1 MECCVLRTVL
11 QSQISLSTA
20 NQHLWGNKNLYYLK
34 AHSLKSKWQNENRIL
49 TKYIH
54 KNINCK
60 ATSATVGLTKLR
72 AEIHKA
78 FSLPTVF
85 VCPFSA
91 AIIKGVFP
99 EESTAFTWALWP
111 SRSCRHSTWSVKAAA
126 CRGVLQQIK
135 RQFGHVQP
143 CFLLYSKGHPWLWSH
158 K

>member
-1 MECCVLRTVL
+1 METEF
-11 QSQISLSTA
+11 
-20 NQHLWGNKNLYYLK
+20 
-34 AHSLKSKWQNENRIL
+34 WQNIFTRML
-49 TKYIH
+49 TVRLLH
-54 KNINCK
+54 PQW
-60 ATSATVGLTKLR
+60 LTKLR
-72 AEIHKA
+72 AKIYKYKA

-135 RQFGHVQP
+135 RQYGHVQP
-143 CFLLYSKGHPWLWSH
+143 CFLLYSKGHTCLWSY
-158 K
+158 KSKRLQSLPLILCNQYCWSCDCCL

>member
-1 MECCVLRTVL
+1 METEF
-11 QSQISLSTA
+11 
-20 NQHLWGNKNLYYLK
+20 
-34 AHSLKSKWQNENRIL
+34 WQNIFTRML
-49 TKYIH
+49 TVRLLH
-54 KNINCK
+54 PQW
-60 ATSATVGLTKLR
+60 LTKLR
-72 AEIHKA
+72 AKIYKYKA

-135 RQFGHVQP
+135 RQYGHVQP
-143 CFLLYSKGHPWLWSH
+143 CFLLYSKGHPWLWSY
-158 K
+158 KSKRLQSLPLILCNQYCWSCDCCL